1 MNADPNQPIQFDKA
15 DFAGEATLTCA
26 ACKAPITS
34 EYYQANGQ
42 TICPTCR
49 DQVAKIGI
57 GGSGAA
63 RFGKALIAGFGAGFL
78 GFLLYYFVLKIT
90 GYNIGL
96 IAIAVGWM
104 VGTAVRWGSEGRGG
118 RLYQILAA
126 ILAYIAA
133 CATYAPF
140 IMEGHSGIVQWII
153 ALIFSMA
160 VPWLEGPSNIIGWVI
175 LGFAVYQAW
184 IMNRPAH
191 IEIAG
196 PFFTRQAPP
205 PAAI

>member
-15 DFAGEATLTCA
+15 DFAGEPVLTCA
-26 ACKAPITS
+26 VCKTPITG

-49 DQVAKIGI
+49 DQVAKFGV

-63 RFGKALIAGFGAGFL
+63 RFGKAVGAGLVAGFI

-118 RLYQILAA
+118 RAYQFLAA
-126 ILAYIAA
+126 AIAYAAA

-140 IMEGHSGIVQWII
+140 IVGERSGIAVWIVAFVI
-153 ALIFSMA
+153 SMA
-160 VPWLEGPSNIIGWVI
+160 APWLEGVDNIIGWVI

-191 IEIAG
+191 IEISG